1 MINNSCF
8 VFSPSNHCRDIVER
22 KLRKYIQREKLQ
34 KDDVV
39 RTLHFKEEE
48 MTYFSNIKSQILEI
62 AVRHTSLPSKTI
74 STLTEFLDHNVDEP
88 SMSQSHFFLLLQ
100 NIGITLSS
108 TALLI
113 LYSILRLSER
123 SNAKNVQGALDHRA
137 EDARVARMH
146 AINESKLIS
155 KFKVMHK
162 QHVHNTYAC
171 QVEKI
176 KTRRVETFRLE
187 NMKTVLARLNDGNA
201 IEDCF
206 LATLQKI
213 RSTLRMSND
222 GNNVDIMQVFRLFD
236 TDGDGVVSRS
246 EFIASV
252 ELLGCDLTDEEAGA
266 CFDMLDPDGSNGIS
280 LSEFRYAWFNHCA
293 LTRTLPKHT
302 TDDSSMEFQKSVKQ
316 NERMELAQLEKMYAD
331 KAKLIKSSGESKYTT
346 EGTGI

>member
-1 MINNSCF
+1 MIN
-8 VFSPSNHCRDIVER
+8 VFYLFFPFLRDIVEK
-22 KLRKYIQREKLQ
+22 KLRKYIQREKLK
-34 KDDVV
+34 KDNVV
-39 RTLHFKEEE
+39 RTLHFNEEE
-48 MTYFSNIKSQILEI
+48 MTYFFNIKSQIIEI
-62 AVRHTSLPSKTI
+62 VKCHISLPSKTI
-74 STLTEFLDHNVDEP
+74 SKITEFLDHNVDEP

-113 LYSILRLSER
+113 LFSILRLSER
-123 SNAKNVQGALDHRA
+123 SNAKSLQGALDHRA

-155 KFKVMHK
+155 KFAVMHK
-162 QHVHNTYAC
+162 AHVKQTLSC
-171 QVEKI
+171 QVEQI

-187 NMKTVLARLNDGNA
+187 NMQKVLARLNDNNA

-206 LATLQKI
+206 LAALQKI

-236 TDGDGVVSRS
+236 TDGDGEVTRN
-246 EFIASV
+246 EFTASV

-302 TDDSSMEFQKSVKQ
+302 IDDSSMEFQKSVKQ
-316 NERMELAQLEKMYAD
+316 EGRRELAKLEKMYAD
-331 KAKLIKSSGESKYTT
+331 RAKLIKSSGERTT
-346 EGTGI
+346 KGS